1 MIVIELPYPPSVN
14 ALYRSMNGRNVLS
27 KTAREYYSNRNIW
40 SVKAQ
45 HTGKR
50 ITDRIAVLIEFH
62 PSSNRKIDIDNR
74 GKAVLDML
82 MKAGV
87 IEDDS
92 QVDLLTI
99 SRQEV
104 VKGGRCIVTIER
116 IEEMAA

>member
-1 MIVIELPYPPSVN
+1 MITLEMPYPPSVN
-14 ALYRSMNGRNVLS
+14 ALYRSVNGRNVLS
-27 KTAREYYSNRNIW
+27 KTAREYYS
-40 SVKAQ
+40 
-45 HTGKR
+45 
-50 ITDRIAVLIEFH
+50 
-62 PSSNRKIDIDNR
+62 NR

-104 VKGGRCIVTIER
+104 VKGGRCVVTIER